1 MDKFFYTVGLVFCI
15 LLAFSGM
22 FDLVQNEIAREM
34 VVGILKPLK
43 KWYISV
49 PLSICWLGF
58 TFSLIYGMVFK
69 KSEKNRK
76 CLFCFL
82 LGDFIVY
89 MAGSVFLT
97 FYKMMKGF

>member
-43 KWYISV
+43 SGI
-49 PLSICWLGF
+49 
-58 TFSLIYGMVFK
+58 
-69 KSEKNRK
+69 
-76 CLFCFL
+76 FL
-82 LGDFIVY
+82 YHYLYVG
-89 MAGSVFLT
+89 
-97 FYKMMKGF
+97 